1 MAVMYDIMSALI
13 PKTLSPFPVSDEEEL
28 SKLKSSFLKRK
39 YLRFIQAKIRKE
51 KGAKAPFSSHT
62 I

>member
-1 MAVMYDIMSALI
+1 MSALI

>member
-28 SKLKSSFLKRK
+28 SRLRSSFLKRK
-39 YLRFIQAKIRKE
+39 YLRFMRYYQRVIE
-51 KGAKAPFSSHT
+51 VTSS
-62 I
+62 ISA